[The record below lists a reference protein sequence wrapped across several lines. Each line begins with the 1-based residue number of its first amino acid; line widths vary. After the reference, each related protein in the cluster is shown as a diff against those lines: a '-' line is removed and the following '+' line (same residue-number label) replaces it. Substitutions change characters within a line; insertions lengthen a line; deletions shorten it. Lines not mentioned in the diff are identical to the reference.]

1 MSRAARPKATTY
13 YRHTPCALMIAAA
26 MQIVTTPAL
35 AERIIVRNGDDVTTT
50 RAVINSLTVE
60 SGGTFTST
68 GQLRLEGDASSRL
81 SSDDVTI
88 QGNVL
93 ALNDN
98 ATLTLDAPNVFGTS
112 STPTLV
118 LSTKN
123 NTDLND
129 TVTTLVVAED
139 MSLIK
144 PESDRGRGSVIAGD
158 NADIEIIS
166 GATLKIERGVANIR
180 GTLSGDGDLH
190 FKDSDKNFIA
200 PPDGEKSTHTGNVL
214 VEQSSLTLGAG
225 ALANSATVTFRDNR
239 TDLNNVSRTSIA
251 DADSLKNGVNLIV
264 ENDAFLQL
272 DGKNRPTITHTA
284 DELTVGDDSEI
295 ELTSKAKLRAQE
307 ATIAGDISGTGTLI
321 FNGGRESVIKDS
333 GTTFAG
339 TTQVI
344 DRSTLTLETSG
355 ALGNS
360 DTLSIAGGA
369 TVNTR
374 AGDVFND
381 DLHLWFQTGDNRLDI
396 QGAQTVSHLTLPE
409 SSTIAF
415 TSNSSTGNDQLTL
428 TSTTEESVIRGDVSQ
443 NASGDLILNGAK
455 ANLYSQTSRGV
466 TVNVKN
472 GGELAIERENAVQG
486 TLDIGTGGIISVNA
500 NNGLN
505 TTSTNS
511 TLILPKNAQVNFN
524 ADQTLDRL
532 SATRTTSQI
541 SIAENATLS
550 IANTTTPKDD
560 SLFYGKLSG
569 GGDLTLTGGGLLL
582 GAAGVPSPAN
592 ALTGAFNVTGG
603 ATLELNKDEAISGDT
618 LTVSDGSRVSVKNG
632 GNAVNANLDVT
643 LTGDGDRIEI
653 ETFSQETQ
661 RINRLMMGADSA
673 LEIKIARGSQ
683 TDKNTLVIGANDG
696 DSEING
702 AISGP
707 GNLTLSGSGTT
718 VINRVL
724 EVDGEVAIDSGARV
738 SLATAGALGSPG
750 TLDLSAIGEGTLA
763 IDAANGWEPSRTLN
777 LPSASTLEVNADQR
791 IDVLQARRGKSRSG
805 PAAAAD
811 LLIAD
816 NATLTLGTSGETLNL
831 EGLISGGGNLVFA
844 DGTTKLGSR
853 RDGGNPFTGTTT
865 VENSAALTLT
875 QPDALGASR
884 ELSIQTGGS
893 VSVDNA
899 IEEDPFNNS
908 MRVNVQGDLQLA
920 GGNSPL
926 DYQFDRLDLDEA
938 GRVNFNN
945 NARLTLTGDSSIA
958 GTVDGTGTL
967 VIGGNG
973 TTVVK
978 ASNNGGLTFTG
989 ELRITDSA
997 RVSVDAQDGLDV
1009 RGPIDGSLNVSIGSD
1024 TTLDLNVENAFKT
1037 LSEAGHTIAEGARVN
1052 VNARDAVSPQG
1063 DFSFADDQATLAI
1076 NDVAQTLNGELAGSG
1091 KLVVTEAGDL
1101 TLDRTDGN
1109 PGFDG
1114 SVSLEDTAT
1123 LTLDTDNALGTAT
1136 LTGDKATSLVL
1147 NASQEFAG
1155 RLRFG
1160 GNVSGAG
1167 TLVLS
1172 DTGRHSVP
1180 DNLDAFTGSVDVQA
1194 GSLALNTA
1202 LGTTSGPA
1210 DATIGGN
1217 ATLSGTGTITGV
1229 ATLADGATHAPGNS
1243 VGTQTVGTYNLADGA
1258 TLEIE
1263 LDTDS
1268 RGALINDLV
1277 EYTNSATL
1285 GDADGDA
1292 DGPTIDVTSLDDG
1305 LFIAD
1310 GTTVTVVTGDGVS
1323 DLTVNDPINITE
1335 AVDLL
1340 TFSGAPTAG
1349 EYTLTA
1355 QRTAYTAINPDRLN
1369 DSQRAAADALDQLA
1383 NDTASGTGSDP
1394 QSVLLRLD
1402 ALGQAVLEDTDGATT
1417 DYQAALSSLSGARL
1431 LSADAAW
1438 FEGARRW
1445 SEGIDAVID
1454 RGRGL
1459 SADHP
1464 FHVSVYADRASTDGS
1479 AARPGFDRD
1488 SQGFVLS
1495 AERAVSARGHLGA
1508 ALGYERAESDFDRNG
1523 GHSDQ
1528 QNAHTAIRYAFAPR
1542 GDLRLSATALAGLG
1556 HLDTDRPIATDD
1568 STAHSDPNAWQA
1580 GLLLNGEHRFAI
1592 TSTRRLTAMAGV
1604 GYLYADRDGFSESG
1618 DATLSLQSVAAR
1630 SIDSLTSRL
1639 GLAVSDRIKWGQTTL
1654 SPSLRLVWV
1663 HDFSADEKPLKAK
1676 LAAGDSADDPSSS
1689 IRLTD
1694 HDRDA
1699 DRLRL
1704 DTGIGFALGEHTEA
1718 RIGYQAELGEQSTA
1732 HQARAGLTVRF

>member
-1 MSRAARPKATTY
+1 MTLRGPGPSIVEGKLRRP
-13 YRHTPCALMIAAA
+13 
-26 MQIVTTPAL
+26 
-35 AERIIVRNGDDVTTT
+35 
-50 RAVINSLTVE
+50 E
-60 SGGTFTST
+60 S
-68 GQLRLEGDASSRL
+68 EI
-81 SSDDVTI
+81 TI
-88 QGNVL
+88 EDGVQ
-93 ALNDN
+93 
-98 ATLTLDAPNVFGTS
+98 LTLDNASMFGGDQS
-112 STPTLV
+112 PSFQVGDDEAADDDPS
-118 LSTKN
+118 LSQDARLIINSDLTMR
-123 NTDLND
+123 NTGSDAGRALIISERGTD
-129 TVTTLVVAED
+129 VRIEEGTVTTLEN
-139 MSLIK
+139 
-144 PESDRGRGSVIAGD
+144 GSV
-158 NADIEIIS
+158 N
-166 GATLKIERGVANIR
+166 LY
-180 GTLSGDGDLH
+180 GTLSG
-190 FKDSDKNFIA
+190 S
-200 PPDGEKSTHTGNVL
+200 
-214 VEQSSLTLGAG
+214 
-225 ALANSATVTFRDNR
+225 
-239 TDLNNVSRTSIA
+239 
-251 DADSLKNGVNLIV
+251 
-264 ENDAFLQL
+264 
-272 DGKNRPTITHTA
+272 
-284 DELTVGDDSEI
+284 
-295 ELTSKAKLRAQE
+295 
-307 ATIAGDISGTGTLI
+307 GDIVFQKNSSGFIDTTD
-321 FNGGRESVIKDS
+321 GRESSHS
-333 GTTFAG
+333 GDVTVDDA
-339 TTQVI
+339 
-344 DRSTLTLETSG
+344 STLRLETSG
-355 ALGNS
+355 ALSGS
-360 DTLSIAGGA
+360 DTLNITNGS
-369 TVNTR
+369 TVELRDANTLNNTI
-374 AGDVFND
+374 DVALD
-381 DLHLWFQTGDNRLDI
+381 GTGNRLDLR
-396 QGAQTVSHLTLPE
+396 GSHTVGELVLPE
-409 SSTIAF
+409 GDTLEFTSNNSDAGDAIVFKGTEGRSTIAGAVSGGAASLKVDSG
-415 TSNSSTGNDQLTL
+415 TLEINSKLNSITVQVRNNGHL
-428 TSTTEESVIRGDVSQ
+428 
-443 NASGDLILNGAK
+443 LINK
-455 ANLYSQTSRGV
+455 TD
-466 TVNVKN
+466 
-472 GGELAIERENAVQG
+472 AVQG
-486 TLDIGTGGIISVNA
+486 ALALQAGSKVTINAEDALNVSNTNNPLVLPRNAEVILNA
-500 NNGLN
+500 N
-505 TTSTNS
+505 
-511 TLILPKNAQVNFN
+511 
-524 ADQTLDRL
+524 QTLDRL
-532 SATRTTSQI
+532 SATNTNSQI
-541 SIAENATLS
+541 TVNQNAKLS
-550 IANTTTPKDD
+550 ISNTSSPDD
-560 SLFYGKLSG
+560 KSLFYPKLSG
-569 GGDLTLTGGGLLL
+569 TGDFSLTGGTLML
-582 GAAGVPSPAN
+582 GAQGNEYPAN
-592 ALTGAFNVTGG
+592 TFTGGFAVTDG
-603 ATLELNKDEAISGDT
+603 ATLDLRKAKAISGDK
-618 LTVSDGSRVSVKNG
+618 LTVSDGSLVTVQND
-632 GNAVNANLDVT
+632 GNAFNSDLDVT
-643 LTGDGDRIEI
+643 LTGNGDRLEI
-653 ETFSQETQ
+653 ETFRQQTQ

-673 LEIKIARGSQ
+673 VEIKITRGSP
-683 TDKNTLVIGANDG
+683 TDRNTLVIGANDG

-702 AISGP
+702 AISGR

-718 VINRVL
+718 VINRAL
-724 EVDGEVAIDSGARV
+724 EVDGEVSIDSGARV
-738 SLATAGALGSPG
+738 SLATASALGSPG

-805 PAAAAD
+805 PASAAD

-816 NATLTLGTSGETLNL
+816 NATLTLGTSGQTLNL
-831 EGLISGGGNLVFA
+831 EGLISGGGSLVFA
-844 DGTTKLGSR
+844 DGTTNLGSR

-884 ELSIQTGGS
+884 ELTIHAGGS

-908 MRVNVQGDLQLA
+908 MRLNVQGDLQLA

-926 DYQFDRLDLDEA
+926 DYQFDRLDLDAA
-938 GRVNFNN
+938 GSVNFND

-967 VIGGNG
+967 VIRGNG
-973 TTVVK
+973 TTVVE
-978 ASNNGGLTFTG
+978 ASNNDGLAFTG

-997 RVSVDAQDGLDV
+997 RVSVDAKDGLDV
-1009 RGPIDGSLNVSIGSD
+1009 RGPIDGSLNVSVGSG

-1052 VNARDAVSPQG
+1052 VNASDAVSPQG

-1101 TLDRTDGN
+1101 TLDPTDGN

-1155 RLRFG
+1155 GLRFG

-1210 DATIGGN
+1210 DATIGDN

-1268 RGALINDLV
+1268 RGALVNDLV

-1292 DGPTIDVTSLDDG
+1292 DGPTIDVASLDDG
-1305 LFIAD
+1305 LFVAD
-1310 GTTVTVVTGDGVS
+1310 GTTVTVVAGDGVS
-1323 DLTVNDPINITE
+1323 DLTVNDPVNVTD

-1355 QRTAYTAINPDRLN
+1355 QRTAYAAINPDGLN
-1369 DSQRAAADALDQLA
+1369 DSQRAAANALDQVA
-1383 NDTASGTGSDP
+1383 NDTASSTGSDP
-1394 QSVLLRLD
+1394 QSLLLRLD
-1402 ALGQAVLEDTDGATT
+1402 ALGQAVLEDTDGATA

-1438 FEGARRW
+1438 FKGARRW

-1488 SQGFVLS
+1488 NQGFVVS
-1495 AERAVSARGHLGA
+1495 AERAVSARAHLGA

-1542 GDLRLSATALAGLG
+1542 GDLRFSATALAGLG

-1654 SPSLRLVWV
+1654 TPSLKLVWV
-1663 HDFSADEKPLKAK
+1663 HDFSADEKPLKAR
-1676 LAAGDSADDPSSS
+1676 LAGGDSADDPSSS

-1694 HDRDA
+1694 RDRDA